1 MRLETR
7 KLLDKAFSG
16 LGLIAIAIMA
26 LALLFILTPIITR
39 GSKAFVFKGTI
50 EHRRVMLEQ
59 FNRGNPDKFNAEM
72 AEVSKARKPVFEMMA
87 AYEANTMALEKQLEE
102 TMEAKKE
109 RAKELKKEIRTLK
122 KKEGKEA
129 EIAAKDAEEE
139 RLSEEAKA
147 LKNELD
153 ALTEKRTEPFEEI
166 ADVIKELLGPVPGE
180 KTPVL
185 LRQQYGQT
193 RWDRTQV
200 KLHEVLYKEE
210 WDYSNADTMGQKI
223 QIPRIDSFRGTKLE
237 PMFAYLEKNLEAM
250 MAPRTTFYWQ
260 FITDKS
266 KDSHIFGGIWPE
278 VLGTIYLTL
287 GAMFFAIPM
296 GVIAAIYLCEYAKEG
311 RVVSFLRIC
320 ISTLAG
326 VPSIVFGL
334 FGLAFFLNT
343 IQVSDSKSVLAGSL
357 TLSLLILPTIIRSS
371 EEAILAVPRT
381 YKEAAL
387 GLGAGR
393 WHTVLTVILP
403 AALPGIL
410 TGIVIS
416 MGRAAGETAPIIF
429 TAAVSV
435 GAPLKIWETLNQPT
449 PALPWNIYNLCTEH
463 EAVDEIRHVQ
473 YGMVFTLV
481 AIVLLLN
488 LAAILMRARIAKKL
502 RG

>member
-16 LGLIAIAIMA
+16 FGVIAIAVMAMA
-26 LALLFILTPIITR
+26 LIMILAPIIWR
-39 GSKAFVFKGTI
+39 GSKAFIFKGTI
-50 EHRRVMLEQ
+50 EHRRVMLEEFDRGNSEA
-59 FNRGNPDKFNAEM
+59 FNREQQEA
-72 AEVSKARKPVFEMMA
+72 VKARAPVYQWMEDFETEMQEMDRSQRREYRA
-87 AYEANTMALEKQLEE
+87 AFKEVEK
-102 TMEAKKE
+102 A
-109 RAKELKKEIRTLK
+109 
-122 KKEGKEA
+122 
-129 EIAAKDAEEE
+129 
-139 RLSEEAKA
+139 
-147 LKNELD
+147 
-153 ALTEKRTEPFEEI
+153 
-166 ADVIKELLGPVPGE
+166 IKVLLGPAPGE
-180 KTPVL
+180 RTPVL
-185 LRQQYGQT
+185 IRQRYGQT
-193 RWDRTQV
+193 RWDRTQI
-200 KLHEVLYKEE
+200 KLHEVLYTEE
-210 WDYSNADTMGQKI
+210 WDYSNPDAMGVLVEK
-223 QIPRIDSFRGTKLE
+223 PRVDQFKGTKLE
-237 PMFAYLEKNLEAM
+237 PMFGYLEEHIAEMLRPKL
-250 MAPRTTFYWQ
+250 TFYWQ
-260 FITDKS
+260 FITDTS
-266 KDSHIFGGIWPE
+266 RDSHIFGGIWPE

-287 GAMFFAIPM
+287 GAMIFAIPM

-311 RVVSFLRIC
+311 RVVNFLRIC

-371 EEAILAVPRT
+371 EEAILAVPRA
-381 YKEAAL
+381 YKEAAF

-393 WHTVLTVILP
+393 WRTVLTVILP

-435 GAPLKIWETLNQPT
+435 GAPLKLWETLSQPT

-481 AIVLLLN
+481 ALVLLLN
-488 LAAILMRARIAKKL
+488 LFAIMMRARIAKKL